1 LTVEHQ
7 RRHTAELLTTASCA
21 AADELIAVDSRLY
34 RCLFTTGDRIRQ
46 QRHGQADVRVR
57 DESSGQVINVTLVGG
72 MASGPGAT
80 IEALRHTGFRNCGRT
95 YATPCS
101 HEHAC
106 FSEPTSSRSTVRL
119 DQWSCAA

>member
-57 DESSGQVINVTLVGG
+57 DESSGQVINATLVGD
-72 MASGPGAT
+72 MAFWSWGNHRSPPAHRLPQLRPN
-80 IEALRHTGFRNCGRT
+80 LRHPLLART
-95 YATPCS
+95 
-101 HEHAC
+101 
-106 FSEPTSSRSTVRL
+106 RL
-119 DQWSCAA
+119 LL